1 MILVDASE
9 WWYVDVSCCL
19 FFVQFNLSESFK
31 HFSDSILSLALIIT
45 PPSCSANAGMENAVT
60 PVYLAAQEGHLD
72 VLKYLVNESGGD
84 LYARAQ
90 DGMAPIHAAAQM
102 GCLPCIK
109 WMVLEQVGD
118 PVESLKS
125 IRLQGCGREHP
136 RWRRSHA
143 SSLCRQQ
150 RPHWDRELIDIFQ
163 FQFTTHNQIELN
175 SNQTYI
181 LLNFR
186 WNGCWDEGRRSLTT
200 STARPRWTTPP
211 RTNNSRLDNYTG
223 NVKYN

>member
-1 MILVDASE
+1 
-9 WWYVDVSCCL
+9 
-19 FFVQFNLSESFK
+19 
-31 HFSDSILSLALIIT
+31 
-45 PPSCSANAGMENAVT
+45 MENAVT

-163 FQFTTHNQIELN
+163 FQFRTHNQIELN
-175 SNQTYI
+175 SNQTYYSLEFQVKW
-181 LLNFR
+181 LL
-186 WNGCWDEGRRSLTT
+186 RRGAKISHDKYGKTPMNDAAENEQLEVRQLHWQCQIQLTRICT
-200 STARPRWTTPP
+200 
-211 RTNNSRLDNYTG
+211 
-223 NVKYN
+223 VKS